1 MHFAVDDLGNRISP
15 FPKGKGWCPLCNSQ
29 LIAKCGEINIW
40 HWQHFGERV
49 CDDWFE
55 NETKWHLEWKEK
67 FPPEC
72 REVIIEDDAEKHI
85 ADVKTPSGTII
96 EFQNSS
102 ISSTTIKIREN
113 FYGDMVW
120 IVNAIHFQERLRI
133 RSIVSKR
140 LREIEQAYKN
150 DDFDCHA
157 GNLPNYHETIRSL
170 DQSIEQEED
179 AILKACNYLKTLDNF
194 KLNLVDQI
202 KDILKSWENGKSY
215 TSLDVFRL
223 NSIIESV
230 KRVYDNWVSNI
241 KDIEQKISAGNSEL
255 EWIDKFEKYVY
266 DSKTYIIVPFEK
278 LSGSTFFKTI
288 AIPIGQ
294 KNSLFPIV
302 KRFIRETDFLSLK
315 GRTNEYE
322 FGIDPSDRIER
333 VLGGITKLKEELE
346 KVIGNSPDFYNLLI
360 EKISV
365 FLDSEIKKVN
375 NEIDS
380 SAEKSFEYYSAKMN
394 LEMENDCYIEE
405 QEVEIRR
412 INVESELEYKTSKSR
427 IMSTFKGLY
436 TFTWKNERKSWEY
449 ADSPVFFD
457 LGTDYLFERIASNKL
472 KKISKEEF
480 LNVYMTDKNSISAD

>member
-15 FPKGKGWCPLCNSQ
+15 FPKGKGWCPLCGSQ
-29 LIAKCGEINIW
+29 LLAKCGEINIW

-55 NETKWHLEWKEK
+55 KETKWHLEWKEK
-67 FPPEC
+67 FAPEC

-102 ISSTTIKIREN
+102 ISSTTIKMREN
-113 FYGDMVW
+113 FYGDMIWV
-120 IVNAIHFQERLRI
+120 VNAIHFKERLRT

-140 LREIEQAYKN
+140 LREIEQAYEN
-150 DDFDCHA
+150 DNFDCHA
-157 GNLPNYHETIRSL
+157 GNLPDYHETIRSL
-170 DQSIEQEED
+170 NQSIEQEED

-194 KLNLVDQI
+194 KLNLVAQI
-202 KDILKSWENGKSY
+202 KDILKSWENNRSNPSSSIY
-215 TSLDVFRL
+215 SL

-230 KRVYDNWVSNI
+230 RKVYDNWISNI
-241 KDIEQKISAGNSEL
+241 KDIEQKITVGNSEL

-266 DSKTYIIVPFEK
+266 ESKTYIIIPVEK
-278 LSGSTFFKTI
+278 LSGRTFSKTI

-294 KNSLFPIV
+294 RNTLFPIV

-315 GRTNEYE
+315 GRANEYE

-333 VLGGITKLKEELE
+333 VLDRITKLKGELE
-346 KVIGNSPDFYNLLI
+346 KVIENPPDFYNLLYD
-360 EKISV
+360 KIDM
-365 FLDSEIKKVN
+365 FLDSEIKMVN
-375 NEIDS
+375 NDINS
-380 SAEKSFEYYSAKMN
+380 LAKKSFEYSSTKIN
-394 LEMENDCYIEE
+394 LELENESYIEE
-405 QEVEIRR
+405 QDVEICRL
-412 INVESELEYKTSKSR
+412 NEENELEYKVSKNR
-427 IMSTFKGLY
+427 IMSTYKGLY

-472 KKISKEEF
+472 KRISKEEF
-480 LNVYMTDKNSISAD
+480 LNVYMTEKL